1 MDVDPF
7 WAISPTNESDLEF
20 CNLDADAAVGDDV
33 WSVVAILLL
42 LQAVQLRV
50 DSKMLLLSI
59 AVVVVSAVVRMR
71 SERERRNNGDG
82 CGIRVGGGDD
92 GGGGDADTIVLL
104 GCSVAAAALSI
115 VVNDDD
121 IVLGGFYLVHS
132 RAIFVRCKIK
142 RGVKNNVFFYCAN
155 FCYAIKCSVCL

>member
-59 AVVVVSAVVRMR
+59 AVVVVSALVRMR
-71 SERERRNNGDG
+71 SERERRNNGEG

-92 GGGGDADTIVLL
+92 GGGDADTVVLL
-104 GCSVAAAALSI
+104 GCSVAAAAALSI

-121 IVLGGFYLVHS
+121 IVWGVVSIWYT
-132 RAIFVRCKIK
+132 RARFL
-142 RGVKNNVFFYCAN
+142 CA
-155 FCYAIKCSVCL
+155 AK